1 MLPFNTSS
9 FSNTLGASDRA
20 AQRKALVAPFKE
32 EFEGKPEDVLQHIAI
47 FTHRCEESGVI
58 EDFKFIEE
66 EHLPPSD
73 IDMSDPKQRTSW
85 LSDPRR
91 FTYGNILLDSSKAT
105 LEKMQQARDDIRQAL
120 KKFSSPPDPVKMPL
134 ASQQLVSF
142 QNRQWLFT
150 LLQNVWSIHMKTI
163 MARYQEL
170 HDQDGVVLWFCFL
183 THFAGTTTENLIIAY
198 SQLSE
203 TKLQLSNFNNN
214 VLQFTNAVRTP
225 IRTLIKAK
233 ESPTF
238 QHFLY
243 VFHGA
248 MDAPNE
254 EFCAFIIDLY
264 SDYRKGGLTKQLS
277 MLDLLDKLD
286 TEYNRINN
294 LGRWTK
300 KEDSQLLA
308 LTASLQDLQNKFSS
322 LQGRYSSLQ
331 ALVATKDSS
340 TTTPT
345 PTPTPLLPPKL
356 NKPPAHKEGEPEIVE
371 FENRTWK
378 WCDKCFGGSWN
389 RTHVTNEHQ
398 PGKGRSKNRRPPASN
413 STDNNTTSSP
423 SPSPPTNTPSNNSVA
438 ANVANTSNYT
448 MDFV

>member
-20 AQRKALVAPFKE
+20 AQRKALVSPFKE
-32 EFEGKPEDVLQHIAI
+32 EFDGKPDDVLQHIAL
-47 FTHRCEESGVI
+47 FHHRCEESGVV

-73 IDMSDPKQRTSW
+73 IDMSDPKQRTAW

-105 LEKMQQARDDIRQAL
+105 IEKMQAARDNIRNAL
-120 KKFSSPPDPVKMPL
+120 KKFTSAPDPIKMPL

-142 QNRQWLFT
+142 QNRQWIYT
-150 LLQNVWSIHMKTI
+150 LLQNVWSINMKTI
-163 MARYQEL
+163 MLRYQEL
-170 HDQDGVVLWFCFL
+170 HEQDGVILWYCFL

-203 TKLQLSNFNNN
+203 TKLQLALFQNN
-214 VLQFTNAVRTP
+214 VLQFTNAIRTP

-233 ESPTF
+233 EEPTF

-254 EFCAFIIDLY
+254 EFRAFIIDLY
-264 SDYRKGGLTKQLS
+264 TDYRKGGPTKQLS

-294 LGRWTK
+294 LGRWIR
-300 KEDSQLLA
+300 KEDPHILA
-308 LTASLQDLQNKFSS
+308 LTASLNTLQSQFSS
-322 LQGRYSSLQ
+322 LQGRYQ
-331 ALVATKDSS
+331 ALIASKEASP
-340 TTTPT
+340 PT
-345 PTPTPLLPPKL
+345 PTPTPLPKI
-356 NKPPAHKEGEPEIVE
+356 NKPPPKKEGEPEVVE

-378 WCDKCFGGSWN
+378 WCDKCFGGCWN
-389 RTHVTNEHQ
+389 RTHVTEEHQ
-398 PGKGRSKNRRPPASN
+398 PGKGRSKNRRPPPSN
-413 STDNNTTSSP
+413 NNNNNNNTSPQTPSPSSQETPSTNEANVATTSSY
-423 SPSPPTNTPSNNSVA
+423 N
-438 ANVANTSNYT
+438 